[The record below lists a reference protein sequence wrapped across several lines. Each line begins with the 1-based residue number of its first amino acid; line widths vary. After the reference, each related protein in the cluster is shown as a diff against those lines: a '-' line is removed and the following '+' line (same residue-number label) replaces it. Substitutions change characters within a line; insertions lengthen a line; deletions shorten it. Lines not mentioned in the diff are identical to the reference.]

1 MISILHK
8 IWRNKW
14 ILRYLPHSVFFNFK
28 HLPLHQA
35 VKLPI
40 WLYKPKFIVLK
51 GEIKIDYKN
60 IKSGIIRLGQNLV
73 SIYPNTGIHLEIMGA
88 ITFKGRCNI
97 GNSSYMSVGKNGN
110 ITFGDNFTSLTSL
123 KIVSYENI
131 IFGNNN
137 RIGWNCMICDTD
149 FHATINTQTH
159 EIYPKQA
166 PIILGDNVWV
176 ANNCTINKGCVLPPY
191 TIVASHSLINKDY
204 SSIPPYCLLAGT
216 PAKLKKENIGRAEW
230 FGYQI

>member
-1 MISILHK
+1 MLKK
-8 IWRNKW
+8 IRENLWM
-14 ILRYLPHSVFFNFK
+14 LRSLPYSLFFNLKYLPIR
-28 HLPLHQA
+28 QA
-35 VKLPI
+35 VRLPI
-40 WLYKPKFIVLK
+40 LLYKPHFISLHGHINIDCDKIKF
-51 GEIKIDYKN
+51 
-60 IKSGIIRLGQNLV
+60 GIIRLGQNYV
-73 SIYPNTGIHLEIMGA
+73 SIYPNEGIHLEIKGK
-88 ITFKGRCNI
+88 ITFKGKCII
-97 GNSSYMSVGKNGN
+97 GNDSYISIGENGHL
-110 ITFGDNFTSLTSL
+110 ILGEFFRVSTSL
-123 KIVSYENI
+123 KLVSYSNI
-131 IFGNNN
+131 IFGNNI

-204 SSIPPYCLLAGT
+204 SNIPPYCLLAGT